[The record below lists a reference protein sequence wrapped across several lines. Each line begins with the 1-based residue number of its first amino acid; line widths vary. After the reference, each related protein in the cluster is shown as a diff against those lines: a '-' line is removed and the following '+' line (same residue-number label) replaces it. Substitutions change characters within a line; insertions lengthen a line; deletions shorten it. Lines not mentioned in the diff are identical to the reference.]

1 MNKDFF
7 IGSWKGQEFILVDMD
22 IAGSV
27 LDENGEVSEKIKGIL
42 PSFFVNINEDG
53 TFELEVDKA
62 YAGKWIELEGA
73 LGLIPDE
80 DYEKLKR
87 DGFTDEEIAMPFTQE
102 DNILIGDLGPYKIK
116 FVK

>member
-27 LDENGEVSEKIKGIL
+27 LDENGEVSEKIKSIV
-42 PSFFVNINEDG
+42 PTFFVNIKEDG

-62 YAGKWIELEGA
+62 YSGKWIELESS
-73 LGLIPDE
+73 LGLIPNE

-87 DGFTDEEIAMPFTQE
+87 DGFSDEEIAMPFTKEE
-102 DNILIGDLGPYKIK
+102 DKLLGDLGPFKVR